1 MATIS
6 RFRMYLSVP
15 IVIAVGVA
23 LLVSACGTSS
33 AIEDSED
40 NKEIVS
46 RLYVEVMGKGN
57 MTVADEVLSVD
68 YVDHRLPFPDVPP
81 TRDGLKEA
89 VSRVR
94 AAFTDIEAVIEDMV
108 AGQDK
113 VAVRVTAAGT
123 HQNTFNGVP
132 PTGKRMSW
140 QEVHI
145 FRIAD
150 GKIVEHWG
158 EFDML
163 GVLMQLGVVQ
173 LPGNPE

>member
-1 MATIS
+1 M
-6 RFRMYLSVP
+6 SVLAL
-15 IVIAVGVA
+15 IGLVGA
-23 LLVSACGTSS
+23 ILLAACGTDS
-33 AIEDSED
+33 AVSAAES
-40 NKEIVS
+40 NKAIVS
-46 RLYVEVMGKGN
+46 RLYAEVMGKGD
-57 MTVADEVLSVD
+57 MAVADAVLAEG
-68 YVDHRLPFPDVPP
+68 YVDHRLPFPDLPP
-81 TRDGLKEA
+81 NRKGLKET

-94 AAFTDIEAVIEDMV
+94 AAFPDIQPIIQDMV
-108 AGQDK
+108 AGGDK

-123 HQNTFNGVP
+123 HQNTFNGIP

-163 GVLMQLGVVQ
+163 GIMVQLGVVQ
-173 LPGNPE
+173 LPGNP